1 MNFHIIL
8 RIETKLLLF
17 FVICIQIKKLLFMLD
32 FLNDKVALE
41 QTYWIIGYRTKPFIQ
56 KTKPIISKIITHLCK
71 QKTTKF

>member
-32 FLNDKVALE
+32 FLNDKALD
-41 QTYWIIGYRTKPFIQ
+41 YWLQ
-56 KTKPIISKIITHLCK
+56 N
-71 QKTTKF
+71 